1 MQNDSNVTNRRIKR
15 VLVNK
20 ENPYSIIDQPT
31 KGLIIIEKGS
41 LIWESPTSIETLHC
55 VDILYHK
62 QGSYAL
68 KSTDDESDC
77 EFLWI
82 SLEDQFLREFINL
95 YGSQLSEIERT
106 ETNSYDVIRF
116 TTSTLIDEL
125 KNSFKAIVDQ
135 QYPRLLVTLRISEF
149 LLLLSYSEQGS
160 KLLANLR
167 QLSNRQAERLQN
179 FMENNFLKEWKLAD
193 FAKTFGMG
201 LTTFKELFNAVY
213 STSPRSWISEKR
225 IMYAHQLLVNTQ
237 MSIVEISME
246 AGFSSQSYFTQS
258 YRKRFGYTPSKSRSP
273 THWCDDLDYF

>member
-20 ENPYSIIDQPT
+20 DNPYSIIDQPT

-55 VDILYHK
+55 GDILYHK

-273 THWCDDLDYF
+273 TH

>member
-273 THWCDDLDYF
+273 TH

>member
-55 VDILYHK
+55 GDILYHK

-106 ETNSYDVIRF
+106 ETNNYDVIRF

-273 THWCDDLDYF
+273 TH

>member
-55 VDILYHK
+55 GDILYHK

-95 YGSQLSEIERT
+95 YGSQLSDIERT

-273 THWCDDLDYF
+273 TH

>member
-55 VDILYHK
+55 GDILYHK

-68 KSTDDESDC
+68 KSTDNESDC

-273 THWCDDLDYF
+273 TH

>member
-55 VDILYHK
+55 GDILYHK

-167 QLSNRQAERLQN
+167 QLSNRQAKRLQN

-273 THWCDDLDYF
+273 TH

>member
-55 VDILYHK
+55 GDILYHK

-193 FAKTFGMG
+193 FAKTLGMG

-273 THWCDDLDYF
+273 TH

>member
-55 VDILYHK
+55 GDILYHK

-246 AGFSSQSYFTQS
+246 VGFSSQSYFTQS

-273 THWCDDLDYF
+273 TH